1 MAKYYPHLLSPLRV
15 RGLTL
20 KNRMTST
27 TSLPHFLMGP
37 EEYLPKHMIELL
49 ARR

>member
-1 MAKYYPHLLSPLRV
+1 MSKYYSHLLSPLKV

-20 KNRMTST
+20 KNRMTAA

-37 EEYLPKHMIELL
+37 EPYLPRHMINL
-49 ARR
+49 